1 LIIAAKGRNP
11 ERFAVA
17 AGFALLAAA
26 SLPPIAFL
34 GYPSMPA
41 LAEARGAVLALGGLL
56 LLVPGLTALAAA
68 RIGLCRLAKAAPART
83 GGDHAL
89 AFWQI
94 VAALMLFGCGFA
106 RANGMPQDRSAALCF
121 ATAAAGLI
129 AGWIVLL
136 LVLLW
141 PRTAAVLRQC
151 AFVVDAALLSAFL
164 HFGGGSGAAAYPLY
178 LMLILYAGWR
188 FGIGALTVA
197 AGFSLAGFLTVIAT
211 TDFWRELPVLATG
224 LTAALAIVSLGAA
237 VLLRAVADA
246 REAESATA
254 AARERALSAA
264 AGALRRA
271 LAVVPGTVHEGT
283 ATLRELHGQ
292 LQDVG
297 DLVSAAAGNFA
308 AQAEAFDLHALINE
322 TMAGLRRDA
331 PDGPFRRGARID
343 PALPF
348 QLRGPRRQLARI
360 LSNLAN
366 LASSRRNRDVVRLT
380 VDGWSA
386 GERGVRLRLAL
397 RIAATPPLA
406 DSADF
411 ALLEQLAQLV
421 RGEIAVREIGTG
433 QQEVCVL
440 LPMTLDRSAPGVLDL
455 ADRPVLIVSD
465 DSQFAGELAE
475 PLNSWRAD
483 VRWIGGCEAAPGYLA
498 RSEPRWPPILIVD
511 GRTDPLAALS
521 FAHRAAAG
529 AASPPFILFVAVQ
542 EQAEHI
548 SRLADG
554 AFDNLLPAP
563 VSGALLG
570 NALHALPLDDPL
582 PPPATAD
589 EGPRPAGPVPAVQ
602 PVTERVT
609 PITSH
614 PRFAADPAE
623 ALDAD
628 IVASLRELGEEDD
641 FLNELVGEF
650 RDEARAIIE
659 RIGRAAAEA
668 DLAGF
673 CAALGTLRR
682 CAGNVGGVKLSQVA
696 LTLRRTTEDE
706 LRAHGSEYAHRL
718 VAELAR
724 LDAALNDALGGRQAN
739 RQ

>member
-1 LIIAAKGRNP
+1 MSPGARVRNS
-11 ERFAVA
+11 ERSAVA

-26 SLPPIAFL
+26 ILPPIAFL
-34 GYPSMPA
+34 AGASLPT
-41 LAEARGAVLALGGLL
+41 LADARAAVIALGGILL
-56 LLVPGLTALAAA
+56 FMPGLTALAAA
-68 RIGLCRLAKAAPART
+68 RIGLRRLAKTLAART

-94 VAALMLFGCGFA
+94 VGALALFGYGFVL
-106 RANGMPQDRSAALCF
+106 ANRMPQDRSAAVCL
-121 ATAAAGLI
+121 AIAAAGLI
-129 AGWIVLL
+129 AGWVVLL

-141 PRTAAVLRQC
+141 PRTAAVLRHC
-151 AFVVDAALLSAFL
+151 AFAVDAALLSAFL
-164 HFGGGSGAAAYPLY
+164 HFGGGTGAAAYPLY

-188 FGIGALTVA
+188 FGIGDLSVA
-197 AGFSLAGFLTVIAT
+197 AGFSLAGFLTVIAI
-211 TDFWRELPVLATG
+211 TDFWRGLPVLAAG
-224 LTAALAIVSLGAA
+224 QMAALAIVSLGAA
-237 VLLRAVADA
+237 ALLRAVAGG

-254 AARERALSAA
+254 TVRERALSAA
-264 AGALRRA
+264 AGALRQT
-271 LAVVPGTVHEGT
+271 LAVVPAAADDGAAG
-283 ATLRELHGQ
+283 LSELHDQ

-297 DLVSAAAGNFA
+297 DLVSAVAGTFA
-308 AQAEAFDLHALINE
+308 APTEAFDLHALVNE

-331 PDGPFRRGARID
+331 SEHPFRRGARID

-348 QLRGPRRQLARI
+348 QLRGQRRQLRRI

-366 LASSRRNRDVVRLT
+366 LASSHGGRDAVRLT
-380 VDGWSA
+380 VDGRAA
-386 GERGVRLRLAL
+386 GERRLRLRLAL
-397 RIAATPPLA
+397 RIAGIPPFA
-406 DSADF
+406 ETAAF

-421 RGEIAVREIGTG
+421 GGEVAVREIGTG
-433 QQEVCVL
+433 QREVCVL
-440 LPMTLDRSAPGVLDL
+440 LPMTLDRSAPGMLDL
-455 ADRPVLIVSD
+455 ADRAVLIVSD

-483 VRWIGGCEAAPGYLA
+483 VRWIGGCEAALGHLA
-498 RSEPRWPPILIVD
+498 RSEPRWPPILVVD

-529 AASPPFILFVAVQ
+529 AASPFILFVAAQ

-548 SRLADG
+548 SRLGDG
-554 AFDNLLPAP
+554 AFDNLLVAP
-563 VSGALLG
+563 VSEALLG
-570 NALHALPLDDPL
+570 NALHALPLNEPP
-582 PPPATAD
+582 PPPARVDVGST
-589 EGPRPAGPVPAVQ
+589 AGPVPAVQ

-609 PITSH
+609 PITAH

-628 IVASLRELGEEDD
+628 IVASLRELGEADD

-650 RDEARAIIE
+650 REEARAIIE
-659 RIGRAAAEA
+659 RLGRAAAEA

-682 CAGNVGGVKLSQVA
+682 CAGNVGGVKLNQVA

-706 LRAHGSEYAHRL
+706 LREHGSEYVHRL